1 MGESSGIGKAGG
13 EVPKDWLDKKGIEW
27 NILDRVV
34 VRK

>member
-27 NILDRVV
+27 SKLDRVV